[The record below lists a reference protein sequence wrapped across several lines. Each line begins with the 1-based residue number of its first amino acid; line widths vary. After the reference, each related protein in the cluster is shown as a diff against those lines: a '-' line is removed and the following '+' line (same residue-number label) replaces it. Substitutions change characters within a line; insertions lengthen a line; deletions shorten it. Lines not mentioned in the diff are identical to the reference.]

1 MPNEA
6 NTPFSTLKVAEDVHL
21 CAFELPTFSHFL
33 HQVLVPFGH
42 HATSRH
48 QVLGRPGKQGS
59 IKQKWPVI
67 REIHGHALLM
77 FVDMGIQSPDSGM

>member
-33 HQVLVPFGH
+33 HQVLVPS
-42 HATSRH
+42 ATM
-48 QVLGRPGKQGS
+48 QPPGTKFWAAPES
-59 IKQKWPVI
+59 KA
-67 REIHGHALLM
+67 R
-77 FVDMGIQSPDSGM
+77 